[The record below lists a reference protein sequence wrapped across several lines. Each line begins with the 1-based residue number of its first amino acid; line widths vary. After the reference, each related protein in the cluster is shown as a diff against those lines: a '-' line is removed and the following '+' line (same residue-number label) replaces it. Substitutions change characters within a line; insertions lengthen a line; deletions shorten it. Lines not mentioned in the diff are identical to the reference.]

1 MLKKKMIRDVLQNK
15 SQFITIFLMVLI
27 GVMVYVGIESY
38 MDGMINAADKFYSE
52 NNLQDLN
59 VMGNNLTKEDLE
71 KIKTLNNVTDAER
84 KLVVT
89 GIDADDNDKTYLISF
104 IESNNISKFYVIT
117 GEEFDANKKGVWV
130 DNFYAEKN
138 NLNVGDTIKIQYDSF
153 ILEEKILGLI
163 NVPDHIYDVKDES
176 ELVPN
181 RNVFGFVYLSY
192 NEIPENYIKSM
203 VMENLQINDDKLID
217 QYIKDFNYKNYIPY
231 NYIMVDVDSK
241 DNVNNVKN
249 DIEDNVKDALA
260 IIKIE
265 DTSSYLMYQG
275 EIDEGASYVGIFSG
289 LFLFIALLSVITT
302 MTRVVKKQ
310 KLQIGTLKALGFKNY
325 KISLHYI
332 SYGFLVSLIASIF
345 GIFLGRFFIGNVFLG
360 LEMSFFEVPNGVPVI
375 NKGSYVVA
383 LAVVL
388 VVSFITYLTCRKEL
402 KKVKIKNPKT
412 VKKAIKKLKKNKKY
426 YVKVRAYTDYNG
438 VRYYGDRSTMLS
450 SYYSNVYATYYS
462 YYVNNKNRTT
472 NLKIASKK
480 INGTIIQPGETFDF
494 NKVVGSRTAAKGYKK
509 AHVFTGENS
518 TTMGLAGGICQVAS
532 TVFNTALIS
541 NVKIVERHQ
550 HSQRVSYVPLGRDA
564 AISGNVQ
571 NFRWKNNTKYAIKIK
586 MTVKGGKITCTFYT
600 CQKAK
605 PKKVK
610 LKVTQK
616 GKTFTLKRSVKGKTN
631 YSCKSKY

>member
-1 MLKKKMIRDVLQNK
+1 MKKSLSLIVSVLFAALCLGFSFSAYADDAKVLTDANVTLSQQSFVYDGTAKNPAVIYNGITLLENTDYTVKYSNNVDVGTVKATITGINNYSGTVDKEFKITPIKFDDKKVSVSLEK
-15 SQFITIFLMVLI
+15 SSFVYNGQSITPV
-27 GVMVYVGIESY
+27 VYVAYNHNYLIQNTDFTATYSNNNAPGVATVKIKGIGNYSGSISKTYIILPEKIASVSIKKSSATSAVISWSAASKVSGYEILKFDSAKNAYVHLTHVSNSQTSY
-38 MDGMINAADKFYSE
+38 KVSSLKNSTAYYYQVRAYKTVNDKNYYGEVGNTVFTFIKPSKVK
-52 NNLQDLN
+52 LKSVTLSKTTLN
-59 VMGNNLTKEDLE
+59 VEWKKVNCSGYEITY
-71 KIKTLNNVTDAER
+71 TTD
-84 KLVVT
+84 
-89 GIDADDNDKTYLISF
+89 
-104 IESNNISKFYVIT
+104 SKF
-117 GEEFDANKKGVWV
+117 KKG
-130 DNFYAEKN
+130 
-138 NLNVGDTIKIQYDSF
+138 
-153 ILEEKILGLI
+153 
-163 NVPDHIYDVKDES
+163 
-176 ELVPN
+176 
-181 RNVFGFVYLSY
+181 
-192 NEIPENYIKSM
+192 
-203 VMENLQINDDKLID
+203 
-217 QYIKDFNYKNYIPY
+217 
-231 NYIMVDVDSK
+231 
-241 DNVNNVKN
+241 
-249 DIEDNVKDALA
+249 
-260 IIKIE
+260 
-265 DTSSYLMYQG
+265 
-275 EIDEGASYVGIFSG
+275 
-289 LFLFIALLSVITT
+289 
-302 MTRVVKKQ
+302 
-310 KLQIGTLKALGFKNY
+310 
-325 KISLHYI
+325 
-332 SYGFLVSLIASIF
+332 
-345 GIFLGRFFIGNVFLG
+345 
-360 LEMSFFEVPNGVPVI
+360 
-375 NKGSYVVA
+375 
-383 LAVVL
+383 
-388 VVSFITYLTCRKEL
+388 L

>member
-1 MLKKKMIRDVLQNK
+1 MKKSLSLIVSVLFAALCLGFSFSAYADDAKVLTDANVTLSQQSFVYDGTAKNPAVIYNGITLLENTDYTVKYSNNVDVGTVKATITGINNYSGTAVKEFKITPIKFDDKKVSVSLEK
-15 SQFITIFLMVLI
+15 SSFVYNGYSITPV
-27 GVMVYVGIESY
+27 VYVAYNHNYLIQNTDFTATYSNNNAPGVATVKIKGIGNYSGSISKTYIILPEKIASVS
-38 MDGMINAADKFYSE
+38 IKKSSATSAVISWNAASKVSGYEILKFDSAKNAYVHLAHVPNSQTSYKVSSLKNSTAYYYQVRAYKTVNDKNYYGEIGNTVFTFIKPSKVK
-52 NNLQDLN
+52 LKSVTLSKTTLN
-59 VMGNNLTKEDLE
+59 VEWKKVNCSGYEITY
-71 KIKTLNNVTDAER
+71 TTD
-84 KLVVT
+84 
-89 GIDADDNDKTYLISF
+89 
-104 IESNNISKFYVIT
+104 SKF
-117 GEEFDANKKGVWV
+117 KKG
-130 DNFYAEKN
+130 
-138 NLNVGDTIKIQYDSF
+138 
-153 ILEEKILGLI
+153 
-163 NVPDHIYDVKDES
+163 
-176 ELVPN
+176 
-181 RNVFGFVYLSY
+181 
-192 NEIPENYIKSM
+192 
-203 VMENLQINDDKLID
+203 
-217 QYIKDFNYKNYIPY
+217 
-231 NYIMVDVDSK
+231 
-241 DNVNNVKN
+241 
-249 DIEDNVKDALA
+249 
-260 IIKIE
+260 
-265 DTSSYLMYQG
+265 
-275 EIDEGASYVGIFSG
+275 
-289 LFLFIALLSVITT
+289 
-302 MTRVVKKQ
+302 
-310 KLQIGTLKALGFKNY
+310 
-325 KISLHYI
+325 
-332 SYGFLVSLIASIF
+332 
-345 GIFLGRFFIGNVFLG
+345 
-360 LEMSFFEVPNGVPVI
+360 
-375 NKGSYVVA
+375 
-383 LAVVL
+383 
-388 VVSFITYLTCRKEL
+388 L

>member
-1 MLKKKMIRDVLQNK
+1 MKKSLSLIVSVLFAALCLGFSFSAYADDAKVLTDANVTLSQQSFVYDGTAKNPAVIYNGITLLENTDYTVKYSNNVDVGTVKATITGINNYSGTAVKEFKITPIKFDDKKVSVSLEK
-15 SQFITIFLMVLI
+15 SSFVYNGQSITPV
-27 GVMVYVGIESY
+27 VYVAYNHNYLIQNTDFTATYSNNNAPGVATVKIKGIGNYSGSISKTYIILPEKIASVSIKKSSATSAVISWSAASKVSGYEILKFDSAKNAYVHLTHVSNSQTSY
-38 MDGMINAADKFYSE
+38 KVSSLKNSTAYYYQVRAYKTVNDKNYYGEIGNTVFTFIKPSKVK
-52 NNLQDLN
+52 LKSVTLSKTTLN
-59 VMGNNLTKEDLE
+59 VEWKKVNCSGYEITY
-71 KIKTLNNVTDAER
+71 TTD
-84 KLVVT
+84 
-89 GIDADDNDKTYLISF
+89 
-104 IESNNISKFYVIT
+104 SKF
-117 GEEFDANKKGVWV
+117 KKG
-130 DNFYAEKN
+130 
-138 NLNVGDTIKIQYDSF
+138 
-153 ILEEKILGLI
+153 
-163 NVPDHIYDVKDES
+163 
-176 ELVPN
+176 
-181 RNVFGFVYLSY
+181 
-192 NEIPENYIKSM
+192 
-203 VMENLQINDDKLID
+203 
-217 QYIKDFNYKNYIPY
+217 
-231 NYIMVDVDSK
+231 
-241 DNVNNVKN
+241 
-249 DIEDNVKDALA
+249 
-260 IIKIE
+260 
-265 DTSSYLMYQG
+265 
-275 EIDEGASYVGIFSG
+275 
-289 LFLFIALLSVITT
+289 
-302 MTRVVKKQ
+302 
-310 KLQIGTLKALGFKNY
+310 
-325 KISLHYI
+325 
-332 SYGFLVSLIASIF
+332 
-345 GIFLGRFFIGNVFLG
+345 
-360 LEMSFFEVPNGVPVI
+360 
-375 NKGSYVVA
+375 
-383 LAVVL
+383 
-388 VVSFITYLTCRKEL
+388 L

-426 YVKVRAYTDYNG
+426 YVKVRAYKDYNG

-616 GKTFTLKRSVKGKTN
+616 GKTFTLKRTVKGKTN

>member
-1 MLKKKMIRDVLQNK
+1 MKKSLSLIVSVLFAALCLGFSFSAYADDAKVLTDANVTLSQQSFVYDGTAKNPAVIYNGITLSENTDYTVKYSNNVDVGTVKATITGINNYSGTAVKEFKITPIKFDDKKVSVSLEK
-15 SQFITIFLMVLI
+15 SSFVYNGQSITPV
-27 GVMVYVGIESY
+27 VYVAYNHNYLIQNTDFTATYSNNNAPGVATVKIKGIGNYSSSISKTYIILPEKIASVSIKKSSATSAVISWSAASKVSGYEILKFDSAKNAYVHLTHVSNSQTSY
-38 MDGMINAADKFYSE
+38 KVSSLKNSTAYYYQVRAYKTVNDKNYYGEIGNTVFTFIKPSKVK
-52 NNLQDLN
+52 LKSVTLSKTTLN
-59 VMGNNLTKEDLE
+59 VEWKKVNCSGYEITY
-71 KIKTLNNVTDAER
+71 TTD
-84 KLVVT
+84 
-89 GIDADDNDKTYLISF
+89 
-104 IESNNISKFYVIT
+104 SKF
-117 GEEFDANKKGVWV
+117 KKG
-130 DNFYAEKN
+130 
-138 NLNVGDTIKIQYDSF
+138 
-153 ILEEKILGLI
+153 
-163 NVPDHIYDVKDES
+163 
-176 ELVPN
+176 
-181 RNVFGFVYLSY
+181 
-192 NEIPENYIKSM
+192 
-203 VMENLQINDDKLID
+203 
-217 QYIKDFNYKNYIPY
+217 
-231 NYIMVDVDSK
+231 
-241 DNVNNVKN
+241 
-249 DIEDNVKDALA
+249 
-260 IIKIE
+260 
-265 DTSSYLMYQG
+265 
-275 EIDEGASYVGIFSG
+275 
-289 LFLFIALLSVITT
+289 
-302 MTRVVKKQ
+302 
-310 KLQIGTLKALGFKNY
+310 
-325 KISLHYI
+325 
-332 SYGFLVSLIASIF
+332 
-345 GIFLGRFFIGNVFLG
+345 
-360 LEMSFFEVPNGVPVI
+360 
-375 NKGSYVVA
+375 
-383 LAVVL
+383 
-388 VVSFITYLTCRKEL
+388 L

-616 GKTFTLKRSVKGKTN
+616 GKTFTLKRTVKGKTN

>member
-1 MLKKKMIRDVLQNK
+1 MKKSLSLIVSVLLAALCLGFSFSAYADDAKVLTDANVTLSQQSFVYDGTAKNPAVIYNGITLLENTDYTVKYSNNVDVGTVKATITGINNYSGTAVKEFKITPIKFDDKKVSVSLEK
-15 SQFITIFLMVLI
+15 SSFVYNGQSITPV
-27 GVMVYVGIESY
+27 VYVAY
-38 MDGMINAADKFYSE
+38 NH
-52 NNLQDLN
+52 NNLIQNTDFTATYSNNNAPGVATVKITGIGNYSGSISKTYIILPEKIASVSIKKDSATSAVISWSAASKVSGYEILKFDSAKNAYVHLANVSSSQTSYKVSSLKNSTAYYYQIRAYKTVNDKNYYGEAGNTVFTFIKPSKVKLTSVTLSKTTLN
-59 VMGNNLTKEDLE
+59 VEWKKVNCSGYEITY
-71 KIKTLNNVTDAER
+71 TTD
-84 KLVVT
+84 
-89 GIDADDNDKTYLISF
+89 
-104 IESNNISKFYVIT
+104 SKF
-117 GEEFDANKKGVWV
+117 KKG
-130 DNFYAEKN
+130 
-138 NLNVGDTIKIQYDSF
+138 
-153 ILEEKILGLI
+153 
-163 NVPDHIYDVKDES
+163 
-176 ELVPN
+176 
-181 RNVFGFVYLSY
+181 
-192 NEIPENYIKSM
+192 
-203 VMENLQINDDKLID
+203 
-217 QYIKDFNYKNYIPY
+217 
-231 NYIMVDVDSK
+231 
-241 DNVNNVKN
+241 
-249 DIEDNVKDALA
+249 
-260 IIKIE
+260 
-265 DTSSYLMYQG
+265 
-275 EIDEGASYVGIFSG
+275 
-289 LFLFIALLSVITT
+289 
-302 MTRVVKKQ
+302 
-310 KLQIGTLKALGFKNY
+310 LK
-325 KISLHYI
+325 
-332 SYGFLVSLIASIF
+332 
-345 GIFLGRFFIGNVFLG
+345 
-360 LEMSFFEVPNGVPVI
+360 
-375 NKGSYVVA
+375 
-383 LAVVL
+383 
-388 VVSFITYLTCRKEL
+388 T
-402 KKVKIKNPKT
+402 VKIKNPKT

-462 YYVNNKNRTT
+462 YYVNNKDRTT

-586 MTVKGGKITCTFYT
+586 MTVKDGKITCTFYT

-610 LKVTQK
+610 LNVTQK

>member
-1 MLKKKMIRDVLQNK
+1 MKKSLSLIVSVLFAALCLGFSFSAYADDAKVLTDANVTLSQQSFVYDGTAKNPAVIYNGITLLENTDYTVKYSNNVDVGTVKATITGINNYSGTAVKEFKITPIKFDDKKVSVSLEK
-15 SQFITIFLMVLI
+15 SSFVYNGQSITPV
-27 GVMVYVGIESY
+27 VYVAYNHNYLIQNTDFTATYSNNNAPGVATVKIKGIGNYSGSISKTYIILPEKIASVSIKKDSATSAVISWSAASKVSGYEILKFDSAKNAYVHLTHVSNSQTSY
-38 MDGMINAADKFYSE
+38 KVSSLKNSTAYYYQVRAYKTVNDKNYYGEVGNTVFTFIKPSKVK
-52 NNLQDLN
+52 LKSVTLSKTTLN
-59 VMGNNLTKEDLE
+59 VEWKKVNCSGYEITY
-71 KIKTLNNVTDAER
+71 TTD
-84 KLVVT
+84 
-89 GIDADDNDKTYLISF
+89 
-104 IESNNISKFYVIT
+104 SKF
-117 GEEFDANKKGVWV
+117 KKG
-130 DNFYAEKN
+130 
-138 NLNVGDTIKIQYDSF
+138 
-153 ILEEKILGLI
+153 
-163 NVPDHIYDVKDES
+163 
-176 ELVPN
+176 
-181 RNVFGFVYLSY
+181 
-192 NEIPENYIKSM
+192 
-203 VMENLQINDDKLID
+203 
-217 QYIKDFNYKNYIPY
+217 
-231 NYIMVDVDSK
+231 
-241 DNVNNVKN
+241 
-249 DIEDNVKDALA
+249 
-260 IIKIE
+260 
-265 DTSSYLMYQG
+265 
-275 EIDEGASYVGIFSG
+275 
-289 LFLFIALLSVITT
+289 
-302 MTRVVKKQ
+302 
-310 KLQIGTLKALGFKNY
+310 
-325 KISLHYI
+325 
-332 SYGFLVSLIASIF
+332 
-345 GIFLGRFFIGNVFLG
+345 
-360 LEMSFFEVPNGVPVI
+360 
-375 NKGSYVVA
+375 
-383 LAVVL
+383 
-388 VVSFITYLTCRKEL
+388 L

-571 NFRWKNNTKYAIKIK
+571 NLRWKNNTKCAIKIK

>member
-1 MLKKKMIRDVLQNK
+1 MKKSLSLIVSVLLAALCLGFSFSAYADDAKVLTDANVTLSQQSFVYDGTAKNPAVIYNGITLLENTDYTVKYSNNVDVGTVKATITGINNYSGTAVKEFKITPIKFDDKKVSVSLEK
-15 SQFITIFLMVLI
+15 SSFVYNGQSITPV
-27 GVMVYVGIESY
+27 VYVAY
-38 MDGMINAADKFYSE
+38 NH
-52 NNLQDLN
+52 NNLIQNTDFTATYS
-59 VMGNNLTKEDLE
+59 NNNAPGVATV
-71 KIKTLNNVTDAER
+71 KI
-84 KLVVT
+84 T
-89 GIDADDNDKTYLISF
+89 GIGNYSG
-104 IESNNISKFYVIT
+104 NISKTYIILPEKIASVSIKKDSATSAVISWSAASKVSGYEILKFDSAKNAYVHLANVSNSQTSYKVSSLKNSTAYYYQIRAYKT
-117 GEEFDANKKGVWV
+117 VNDKNYYGEAGNTVFTFIKPSKVKLTSV
-130 DNFYAEKN
+130 TLSKTT
-138 NLNVGDTIKIQYDSF
+138 LNVEWKKVNCSGY
-153 ILEEKILGLI
+153 
-163 NVPDHIYDVKDES
+163 
-176 ELVPN
+176 
-181 RNVFGFVYLSY
+181 
-192 NEIPENYIKSM
+192 EITYTT
-203 VMENLQINDDKLID
+203 
-217 QYIKDFNYKNYIPY
+217 
-231 NYIMVDVDSK
+231 DSK
-241 DNVNNVKN
+241 
-249 DIEDNVKDALA
+249 
-260 IIKIE
+260 
-265 DTSSYLMYQG
+265 
-275 EIDEGASYVGIFSG
+275 F
-289 LFLFIALLSVITT
+289 
-302 MTRVVKKQ
+302 KK
-310 KLQIGTLKALGFKNY
+310 
-325 KISLHYI
+325 
-332 SYGFLVSLIASIF
+332 
-345 GIFLGRFFIGNVFLG
+345 
-360 LEMSFFEVPNGVPVI
+360 
-375 NKGSYVVA
+375 
-383 LAVVL
+383 
-388 VVSFITYLTCRKEL
+388 CL

-462 YYVNNKNRTT
+462 YYVNNKDRTT

>member
-1 MLKKKMIRDVLQNK
+1 MKKSLSLIVSVLFAALCLGFSFSAYADDAKVLTDTNVTLSQQSFVYDGIAKNPAVIYNGITLLENTDYTVKYSNNVDVGTVKATITGINNYSGTAVKEFKITPIKFDDKKVSVSLEK
-15 SQFITIFLMVLI
+15 SSFVYNGQSITPV
-27 GVMVYVGIESY
+27 VYVAYNHNYLIQNTDFTATYSNNNAPGVATVKIKGI
-38 MDGMINAADKFYSE
+38 GNYSGSISKTYVI
-52 NNLQDLN
+52 LP
-59 VMGNNLTKEDLE
+59 E
-71 KIKTLNNVTDAER
+71 KIASVSIKKDSATSAVISWSAASKVSGYEILKFDSAKNAYVHLAYVSNSQTSYKASSLKNSTAYYYQVRAYKTV
-84 KLVVT
+84 
-89 GIDADDNDKTYLISF
+89 NDKNYYGEVGNTVFTFIKPSKVKLTSVTLSKTTLKVEWKKVNCSGYEITYTTD
-104 IESNNISKFYVIT
+104 SKF
-117 GEEFDANKKGVWV
+117 KKG
-130 DNFYAEKN
+130 
-138 NLNVGDTIKIQYDSF
+138 
-153 ILEEKILGLI
+153 
-163 NVPDHIYDVKDES
+163 
-176 ELVPN
+176 
-181 RNVFGFVYLSY
+181 
-192 NEIPENYIKSM
+192 
-203 VMENLQINDDKLID
+203 
-217 QYIKDFNYKNYIPY
+217 
-231 NYIMVDVDSK
+231 
-241 DNVNNVKN
+241 
-249 DIEDNVKDALA
+249 
-260 IIKIE
+260 
-265 DTSSYLMYQG
+265 
-275 EIDEGASYVGIFSG
+275 
-289 LFLFIALLSVITT
+289 
-302 MTRVVKKQ
+302 
-310 KLQIGTLKALGFKNY
+310 
-325 KISLHYI
+325 
-332 SYGFLVSLIASIF
+332 
-345 GIFLGRFFIGNVFLG
+345 
-360 LEMSFFEVPNGVPVI
+360 
-375 NKGSYVVA
+375 
-383 LAVVL
+383 
-388 VVSFITYLTCRKEL
+388 L

>member
-1 MLKKKMIRDVLQNK
+1 MKKSLSLIVSVLLAALCLGFSFSAYADDAKVLTDANVTLSQQSFVYDGTAKNPAVIYNGITLLENTDYTVKYSNNVDVGTVKATITGINNYSGTAVKEFKITPIKLDDKKVSVSLEK
-15 SQFITIFLMVLI
+15 SSFVYNGQSITPV
-27 GVMVYVGIESY
+27 VYVAY
-38 MDGMINAADKFYSE
+38 NH
-52 NNLQDLN
+52 NNLIQNTDFTATYSNNNAPGVATVKITGIGNYSGSISKTYIILPEKIASVSIKKDSATSAVISWSAASKVSGYEILKFDSAKNAYVHLAYVSSDQTSYKASSLKNSTAYYYQIMAYKTVNDKNYYGEAGNTVFTFIKPSKVKLTSVTLSKTTLN
-59 VMGNNLTKEDLE
+59 VEWRKVNCSGYEITY
-71 KIKTLNNVTDAER
+71 TTD
-84 KLVVT
+84 
-89 GIDADDNDKTYLISF
+89 
-104 IESNNISKFYVIT
+104 SKF
-117 GEEFDANKKGVWV
+117 KKG
-130 DNFYAEKN
+130 
-138 NLNVGDTIKIQYDSF
+138 
-153 ILEEKILGLI
+153 
-163 NVPDHIYDVKDES
+163 
-176 ELVPN
+176 
-181 RNVFGFVYLSY
+181 
-192 NEIPENYIKSM
+192 
-203 VMENLQINDDKLID
+203 
-217 QYIKDFNYKNYIPY
+217 
-231 NYIMVDVDSK
+231 
-241 DNVNNVKN
+241 
-249 DIEDNVKDALA
+249 
-260 IIKIE
+260 
-265 DTSSYLMYQG
+265 
-275 EIDEGASYVGIFSG
+275 
-289 LFLFIALLSVITT
+289 
-302 MTRVVKKQ
+302 
-310 KLQIGTLKALGFKNY
+310 LK
-325 KISLHYI
+325 
-332 SYGFLVSLIASIF
+332 
-345 GIFLGRFFIGNVFLG
+345 
-360 LEMSFFEVPNGVPVI
+360 
-375 NKGSYVVA
+375 
-383 LAVVL
+383 
-388 VVSFITYLTCRKEL
+388 T
-402 KKVKIKNPKT
+402 VKIKNPKT

-462 YYVNNKNRTT
+462 YYVNNKDRTT

-509 AHVFTGENS
+509 AHVFTGPNS

-610 LKVTQK
+610 LNVTQK

>member
-1 MLKKKMIRDVLQNK
+1 MKKSLSLIVSVLFAALCLGFSFSAYADDANVLTDTNVTLSQQSFVYDGTAKNPAVIYNGITLSENTDYTVKYSNNVDVGTVKATITGINNYSGTAVKEFKITPIKFDDKKVSVSLEK
-15 SQFITIFLMVLI
+15 SSFVYNGQSITPV
-27 GVMVYVGIESY
+27 VYVAYNHNYLIQNTDFTATYSNNNAPGVATVKIKGI
-38 MDGMINAADKFYSE
+38 GNYSGSISKTYTI
-52 NNLQDLN
+52 LP
-59 VMGNNLTKEDLE
+59 E
-71 KIKTLNNVTDAER
+71 KIASVSIKKDSSTSAVISWSAASKVSGYEILKFDSAKNAYVHLTHVSNSQTSYKVSSLKNSTAYYYQVRAYKTV
-84 KLVVT
+84 
-89 GIDADDNDKTYLISF
+89 NDKNYYGEVGNTVFTFIKPSKVKLTSVTLSKTTLKVEWKKVNCSGYEITYTTD
-104 IESNNISKFYVIT
+104 SKF
-117 GEEFDANKKGVWV
+117 KKG
-130 DNFYAEKN
+130 
-138 NLNVGDTIKIQYDSF
+138 
-153 ILEEKILGLI
+153 
-163 NVPDHIYDVKDES
+163 
-176 ELVPN
+176 
-181 RNVFGFVYLSY
+181 
-192 NEIPENYIKSM
+192 
-203 VMENLQINDDKLID
+203 
-217 QYIKDFNYKNYIPY
+217 
-231 NYIMVDVDSK
+231 
-241 DNVNNVKN
+241 
-249 DIEDNVKDALA
+249 
-260 IIKIE
+260 
-265 DTSSYLMYQG
+265 
-275 EIDEGASYVGIFSG
+275 
-289 LFLFIALLSVITT
+289 
-302 MTRVVKKQ
+302 
-310 KLQIGTLKALGFKNY
+310 
-325 KISLHYI
+325 
-332 SYGFLVSLIASIF
+332 
-345 GIFLGRFFIGNVFLG
+345 
-360 LEMSFFEVPNGVPVI
+360 
-375 NKGSYVVA
+375 
-383 LAVVL
+383 
-388 VVSFITYLTCRKEL
+388 L
-402 KKVKIKNPKT
+402 KKVRIKNPKT

-462 YYVNNKNRTT
+462 YYVNNKDRTT

-600 CQKAK
+600 CQKVK

>member
-1 MLKKKMIRDVLQNK
+1 MKKSLSLIVSVLLAALCLGFSFSAYADDAKVLTDANVTLSQQSFVYDGTAKNPAVIYNGITLLENTDYTVKYSNNVDVGTVKATITGINNYSGTAVKEFKITPIKFDDKKVSVSLEK
-15 SQFITIFLMVLI
+15 SSFIYNGQSITPV
-27 GVMVYVGIESY
+27 VYVAY
-38 MDGMINAADKFYSE
+38 NH
-52 NNLQDLN
+52 NNLIQNTDFTATYSNNNAPGVATVKITGIGNYSGSISKTYIILPEKIASVSIKKDSATSAVISWSAASKVSGYEILKFDSAKNAYVHLAYVSNNQTSYKVSSLKNSTAYYYQIRAYKTVNDKNYYGEAGNTVFTFIKPSKVKLTSVTLSKTTLN
-59 VMGNNLTKEDLE
+59 VEWKKVNCSGYEITY
-71 KIKTLNNVTDAER
+71 TTD
-84 KLVVT
+84 
-89 GIDADDNDKTYLISF
+89 
-104 IESNNISKFYVIT
+104 SKF
-117 GEEFDANKKGVWV
+117 KKRL
-130 DNFYAEKN
+130 K
-138 NLNVGDTIKIQYDSF
+138 TI
-153 ILEEKILGLI
+153 
-163 NVPDHIYDVKDES
+163 
-176 ELVPN
+176 
-181 RNVFGFVYLSY
+181 
-192 NEIPENYIKSM
+192 
-203 VMENLQINDDKLID
+203 
-217 QYIKDFNYKNYIPY
+217 
-231 NYIMVDVDSK
+231 
-241 DNVNNVKN
+241 
-249 DIEDNVKDALA
+249 
-260 IIKIE
+260 
-265 DTSSYLMYQG
+265 
-275 EIDEGASYVGIFSG
+275 
-289 LFLFIALLSVITT
+289 
-302 MTRVVKKQ
+302 
-310 KLQIGTLKALGFKNY
+310 
-325 KISLHYI
+325 
-332 SYGFLVSLIASIF
+332 
-345 GIFLGRFFIGNVFLG
+345 
-360 LEMSFFEVPNGVPVI
+360 
-375 NKGSYVVA
+375 
-383 LAVVL
+383 
-388 VVSFITYLTCRKEL
+388 
-402 KKVKIKNPKT
+402 KIKNPKT

-462 YYVNNKNRTT
+462 YYVNNKDRTT

-610 LKVTQK
+610 LNVTQK

>member
-1 MLKKKMIRDVLQNK
+1 MKKSLSLIVSVLFAALCLGFSFSAYADDAKVLTDANVTLSQQSFVYDGTAKNPAVIYNGITLSENTDYTVKYSNNVDVGTVKATITGINNYSGTAVKEFKITPIKFDDKKVSVSLEK
-15 SQFITIFLMVLI
+15 SSFVYNGQSITPV
-27 GVMVYVGIESY
+27 VYVAYNHNYLIQNTDFTATYSNNNAPGVATVKIKGIGNYSGSISKTYIILPEKIASVSIKKSSATSAEISWSAASKVSGYEILKFDSAKNAYVHLTHVSNSQTSY
-38 MDGMINAADKFYSE
+38 KVSSLKNSTAYYYQVRAYKTVNDKNYYGEAGNTVFTFIKPSKVK
-52 NNLQDLN
+52 LTSVTLSKTTLN
-59 VMGNNLTKEDLE
+59 VEWKKVNCSGYEITY
-71 KIKTLNNVTDAER
+71 TTD
-84 KLVVT
+84 
-89 GIDADDNDKTYLISF
+89 
-104 IESNNISKFYVIT
+104 SKF
-117 GEEFDANKKGVWV
+117 KKG
-130 DNFYAEKN
+130 
-138 NLNVGDTIKIQYDSF
+138 
-153 ILEEKILGLI
+153 
-163 NVPDHIYDVKDES
+163 
-176 ELVPN
+176 
-181 RNVFGFVYLSY
+181 
-192 NEIPENYIKSM
+192 
-203 VMENLQINDDKLID
+203 
-217 QYIKDFNYKNYIPY
+217 
-231 NYIMVDVDSK
+231 
-241 DNVNNVKN
+241 
-249 DIEDNVKDALA
+249 
-260 IIKIE
+260 
-265 DTSSYLMYQG
+265 
-275 EIDEGASYVGIFSG
+275 
-289 LFLFIALLSVITT
+289 
-302 MTRVVKKQ
+302 
-310 KLQIGTLKALGFKNY
+310 
-325 KISLHYI
+325 
-332 SYGFLVSLIASIF
+332 
-345 GIFLGRFFIGNVFLG
+345 
-360 LEMSFFEVPNGVPVI
+360 
-375 NKGSYVVA
+375 
-383 LAVVL
+383 
-388 VVSFITYLTCRKEL
+388 L